1 MKDLAIVLG
10 IRPDVIRAS
19 KILKLL
25 DESDEIDFDFIWS
38 GQHYSENMKDTFFRQ
53 LSVPTPNF
61 EFNIHSNVQNSN
73 DLAESPTDASIV
85 SSIISNL
92 YNHFQEHKYKAAVF
106 LGDTNTVMGS
116 IAAAQQNIPIVH
128 IEGCMRSYDWRMPEE
143 KYRTVI
149 DHLSDR
155 IYAYLDSYKQQG
167 LNEGISDK
175 IIKVTG
181 NPIVDIIHE
190 HSIYFDTGSNYLDD
204 DVLDLINDS
213 FVLVTCHR
221 RENILTKESFENIV
235 SLLNTIKNSNVIFP
249 MGYKTQKILKN
260 SGLILNDNIK
270 VIDPIGYLEFMFL
283 LKRAEFV
290 ATDSGTVVEEACILG
305 VPSIQMRLSTE
316 RPEVYDVD
324 SSIKF
329 DPTKSSIEFT
339 EIIQKVK
346 SIKPGWRNP
355 FGDGNSSEI
364 IVNDLIQLSKNND
377 FKKHN
382 PNDYSF
388 DTTRSFIE

>member
-1 MKDLAIVLG
+1 
-10 IRPDVIRAS
+10 
-19 KILKLL
+19 
-25 DESDEIDFDFIWS
+25 
-38 GQHYSENMKDTFFRQ
+38 
-53 LSVPTPNF
+53 
-61 EFNIHSNVQNSN
+61 
-73 DLAESPTDASIV
+73 
-85 SSIISNL
+85 
-92 YNHFQEHKYKAAVF
+92 
-106 LGDTNTVMGS
+106 
-116 IAAAQQNIPIVH
+116 
-128 IEGCMRSYDWRMPEE
+128 MRSYDWRMPEE

-204 DVLDLINDS
+204 DVLDLINES

-329 DPTKSSIEFT
+329 DPTNSNIEFT

-346 SIKPGWRNP
+346 SIKPGWQNP

-382 PNDYSF
+382 PDDYSF
-388 DTTRSFIE
+388 DTTRSFIEWAAYYFTL

>member
-25 DESDEIDFDFIWS
+25 DEGDEIDFDFIWS

-53 LSVPTPNF
+53 LNVPAPDF
-61 EFNIHSNVQNSN
+61 EFNIQSNFQNSSN
-73 DLAESPTDASIV
+73 FTESPTDASIV

-92 YNHFQEHKYKAAVF
+92 YDHFQEHRYKAVVF

-116 IAAAQQNIPIVH
+116 IAAAQHNLPIIH

-167 LNEGISDK
+167 LNEGISEK

-181 NPIVDIIHE
+181 NPIVDIINE
-190 HSIYFDTGSNYLDD
+190 NSEFFDTGSDYLED
-204 DVLDLINDS
+204 DVLDLINDN

-221 RENILTKESFENIV
+221 RENILNEKSFKNIV
-235 SLLNTIKNSNVIFP
+235 SLLNNIKSTKVIFP
-249 MGYKTQKILKN
+249 MGYKTQTILKN
-260 SGLILNDNIK
+260 SGLSLNENIK

-290 ATDSGTVVEEACILG
+290 ATDSGTVVEEACVLG
-305 VPSIQMRLSTE
+305 VPSIQMRYSTE

-329 DPTKSSIEFT
+329 DPTKSNIEFT

>member
-25 DESDEIDFDFIWS
+25 DEGDEIDFDFIWS

-53 LSVPTPNF
+53 LNVPAPDF
-61 EFNIHSNVQNSN
+61 EFNIQSNFQNSSN
-73 DLAESPTDASIV
+73 FTESPTDASIV
-85 SSIISNL
+85 SSVISNL
-92 YNHFQEHKYKAAVF
+92 YNHFQEHRYKAVVF

-116 IAAAQQNIPIVH
+116 IAAAQHNLPIIH

-167 LNEGISDK
+167 LNEGISEK

-181 NPIVDIIHE
+181 NPIVDIINE
-190 HSIYFDTGSNYLDD
+190 NSEYFDTGSDYLED
-204 DVLDLINDS
+204 DVLDLINDN

-221 RENILTKESFENIV
+221 RENILNEKSFKNIV
-235 SLLNTIKNSNVIFP
+235 SLLNNIKNTNVIFP
-249 MGYKTQKILKN
+249 MGYKTQTILKN
-260 SGLILNDNIK
+260 SGLSLNENIK

-283 LKRAEFV
+283 LKKAEFV
-290 ATDSGTVVEEACILG
+290 ATDSGTVVEEACVLG
-305 VPSIQMRLSTE
+305 VPSIQMRYSTE

-329 DPTKSSIEFT
+329 DPTKSNIEYS
-339 EIIQKVK
+339 EIIQNVK
-346 SIKPGWRNP
+346 SIKPGWQNP
-355 FGDGNSSEI
+355 FGEGNSSAI

-382 PNDYSF
+382 PKDYSF
-388 DTTRSFIE
+388 DTSRSFIE